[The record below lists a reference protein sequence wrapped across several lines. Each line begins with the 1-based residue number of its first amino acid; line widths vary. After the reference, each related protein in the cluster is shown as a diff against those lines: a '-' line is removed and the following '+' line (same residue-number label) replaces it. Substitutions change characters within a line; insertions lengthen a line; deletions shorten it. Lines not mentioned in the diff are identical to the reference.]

1 MKETIEEIN
10 KRRTEMQIKILNLW
24 VKRNYKGTAQLATGI
39 GKSALGVFA
48 SKHYVLVKKLKDFKI
63 LIIAPSETI
72 RDIVWKDDFKK
83 FKATRAYNN
92 NVTIECIQTIYKWRD
107 THWDLIIADEIHH
120 YIGNEKYENFFK
132 LNTWDKIL
140 GLSATISKDKVFYLN
155 KYAPIFVTI
164 GTKLATKMGF
174 VSTHK
179 VYNLGVELTVN
190 ERLYYDKYTEI
201 FNDTFDLFNRDLK
214 LLFVLLDKDKFKDYL
229 ASKSLEFDEYKTY
242 PYECIRAMKKR
253 KEIMN
258 KAYNKLNIANSITEM
273 FKRKTII
280 FSSDIE
286 MAKKIQE
293 TIGSKRCVEYHSKI
307 SKKNRDKAFKWY
319 NDGRTTVDIIS
330 TVKALNE
337 GITIK
342 NISLGIQVS
351 GNSTKKDFVQRLG
364 RQIRLD
370 NVEEPI
376 FIILYS
382 INTKEEDWVKS
393 SQNNSDDYIWINNIN
408 EIKNT

>member
-10 KRRTEMQIKILNLW
+10 KRRTEMQIKILNMW

-63 LIIAPSETI
+63 LIITPSETI
-72 RDIVWKDDFKK
+72 RDTVWKDDFKK

-92 NVTIECIQTIYKWRD
+92 NVTIECIQTIYKWSN
-107 THWDLIIADEIHH
+107 THWDLVIADEIHH

-132 LNTWDKIL
+132 FNTWDKIL
-140 GLSATISKDKVFYLN
+140 GLSATIPKDKLPDLN

-179 VYNLGVELTVN
+179 VYNLGIELTIN
-190 ERLYYDKYTEI
+190 EKLYYDKYTEI
-201 FNDTFDLFNRDLK
+201 FNDKFDLFNRDLK
-214 LLFVLLDKDKFKDYL
+214 LLFILLDKNKFKDYL
-229 ASKSLEFDEYKTY
+229 SSRSLEFNEYKTY
-242 PYECIRAMKKR
+242 PFDCIRAMKKR

-258 KAYNKLNIANSITEM
+258 KAHNKLNITKLITDK

-280 FSSDIE
+280 FSSDIK
-286 MAKKIQE
+286 MANSIQKI
-293 TIGSKRCVEYHSKI
+293 IGDKRCVEYHSKI
-307 SKKNRDKAFKWY
+307 SKKNRNKAFKWY
-319 NDGRTTVDIIS
+319 NDGRTSVDIIS

-370 NVEEPI
+370 NTKEPI
-376 FIILYS
+376 FVILYS
-382 INTKEEDWVKS
+382 KNTKEEDWVKD
-393 SQNNSDDYIWINNIN
+393 SQNNSNDYIWINHIN
-408 EIKNT
+408 EIK